1 MLISLI
7 TYYFWVLPNIEK
19 YTVLFLTVYDMKSN
33 ESNMSERMFGVRKY
47 LLNNY
52 LSRYSY
58 FICMELR
65 YI

>member
-1 MLISLI
+1 
-7 TYYFWVLPNIEK
+7 
-19 YTVLFLTVYDMKSN
+19 MKSN
-33 ESNMSERMFGVRKY
+33 ESNMSESMFGVRKY